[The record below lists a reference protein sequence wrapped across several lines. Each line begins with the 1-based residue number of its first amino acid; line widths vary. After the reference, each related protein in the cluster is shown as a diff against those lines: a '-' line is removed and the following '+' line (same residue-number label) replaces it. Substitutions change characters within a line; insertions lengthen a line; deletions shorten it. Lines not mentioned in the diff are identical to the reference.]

1 MKWCLGCLFCLS
13 LDACVTTAQV
23 QTTFTKASIRAP
35 VNVLG
40 APGRKI
46 NETAF
51 QAEVK
56 AVQNRQRPNYSSG

>member
-1 MKWCLGCLFCLS
+1 MKWCLACLFCLS
-13 LDACVTTAQV
+13 LGACVTTAQV

-40 APGRKI
+40 APGREI

-51 QAEVK
+51 
-56 AVQNRQRPNYSSG
+56 